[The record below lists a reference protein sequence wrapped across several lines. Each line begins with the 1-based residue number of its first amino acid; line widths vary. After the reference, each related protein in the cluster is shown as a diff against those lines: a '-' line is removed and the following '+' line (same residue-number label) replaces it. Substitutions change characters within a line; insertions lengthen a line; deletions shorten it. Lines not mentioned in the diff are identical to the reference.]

1 VSAEQFTAEI
11 GRDVSFII
19 TAMTCTA
26 GVIDVEAG
34 TSPQHLS
41 KVLGAG
47 SVQIGFGK
55 LERATISITPMQ
67 EEISAADSLV
77 AHYETWKHDWELGLI
92 GIRQLGPISPVGL
105 PVGDAVNPLTEIIMQ
120 AVGAVTP
127 VPRRR
132 LAQVEI
138 TTFDRIWTFV
148 GSLGPYRWD
157 YSGPRGSD
165 SLTLRP
171 IDIAA
176 ANPIY
181 TART

>member
-1 VSAEQFTAEI
+1 
-11 GRDVSFII
+11 
-19 TAMTCTA
+19 MTCTA
-26 GVIDVEAG
+26 GVVDVETG
-34 TSPQHLS
+34 SSPQHLS
-41 KVLGAG
+41 RLLSGG
-47 SVQIGFGK
+47 VQVGFGK

-92 GIRQLGPISPVGL
+92 GIRQLGPLSPVGL
-105 PVGDAVNPLTEIIMQ
+105 PVGDAGNPLTEIIMQ

-157 YSGPRGSD
+157 YSGPRGSAPPP
-165 SLTLRP
+165 LRP
-171 IDIAA
+171 
-176 ANPIY
+176 
-181 TART
+181 R